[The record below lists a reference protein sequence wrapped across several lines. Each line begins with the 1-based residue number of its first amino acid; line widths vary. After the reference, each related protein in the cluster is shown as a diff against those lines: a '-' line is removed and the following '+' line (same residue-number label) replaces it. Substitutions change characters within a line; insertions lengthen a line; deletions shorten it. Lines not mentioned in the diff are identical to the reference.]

1 MFFPLSDRNNIDEV
15 LPANLCRL
23 QKINPMEYREFPAK
37 SSKNKSFKNFEFLTA
52 WLPLQDLNVF
62 LLDAG
67 RPSEVALAV
76 IGPVVAAADGIFR
89 LLVLVTDHPGVAVC
103 NM

>member
-1 MFFPLSDRNNIDEV
+1 MKFFRQFSVAFKKFIRWNIEDFPQI
-15 LPANLCRL
+15 L
-23 QKINPMEYREFPAK
+23 RE
-37 SSKNKSFKNFEFLTA
+37 KNHFKNYEFLTA

-62 LLDAG
+62 PLDAG
-67 RPSEVALAV
+67 RPPEVALAV